1 LEPVNGQS
9 VEIDEIIGPMGALT
23 SLVT

>member
-9 VEIDEIIGPMGALT
+9 IEIDEIIGPTGALT